1 MIIINKIYNVKKKF
15 NRLSYRE
22 KINTLI
28 LIFVFFVIIL
38 YLISELT
45 KETIMPINPYF
56 DPINISLNKDSL
68 LKLIPEPKYIVPP
81 PFINLHNQ

>member
-22 KINTLI
+22 KINTII
-28 LIFVFFVIIL
+28 LIFVFLVIIF

-68 LKLIPEPKYIVPP
+68 LKLIPAPNYIVPP